1 MNNIIKIV
9 RDVLQLPVGVSQ
21 QTPPLVLTPQFPLN
35 ILIMSV
41 HFDSA
46 KVIIYP
52 IETTTSIRT

>member
-9 RDVLQLPVGVSQ
+9 RDVLQLPVRVSQ

-46 KVIIYP
+46 QAIIYLSL
-52 IETTTSIRT
+52 IHI